1 MNDYYL
7 LIGLNRKEVKITN
20 INQKDNGIVEVS
32 IESKKKKVIITEPLP
47 PVKEKKVEN
56 KVKKNKAINWIVDHK

>member
-20 INQKDNGIVEVS
+20 ISQYDNGIVEVS
-32 IESKKKKVIITEPLP
+32 IESKKKKALNQS
-47 PVKEKKVEN
+47 KVHN
-56 KVKKNKAINWIVDHK
+56 YVQLDD